1 MNKKSILR
9 QIGRMAKSVELI
21 QRDEN
26 GKMYVT
32 HEAFKPISGRTA
44 GRILNNQNLRDMLAS
59 ATGILII
66 IDDVLDTDASGDIKF
81 RKYDKTKKYVI
92 SAEIVPDNEG
102 IMYAEIKEL
111 GAHAFEHTEA
121 NGATVDQ

>member
-9 QIGRMAKSVELI
+9 QIGRMARTVELI
-21 QRDEN
+21 QRDGDGN
-26 GKMYVT
+26 LHVV
-32 HEAFKPISGRTA
+32 HEATKPISGRTA
-44 GRILNNQNLRDMLAS
+44 GRILNNQNLRDVLAS

-66 IDDVLDTDASGDIKF
+66 VDDVLDTNFSGDIKF

-102 IMYAEIKEL
+102 IMYAEIKEF
-111 GAHAFEHTEA
+111 GSHAFEHIKT